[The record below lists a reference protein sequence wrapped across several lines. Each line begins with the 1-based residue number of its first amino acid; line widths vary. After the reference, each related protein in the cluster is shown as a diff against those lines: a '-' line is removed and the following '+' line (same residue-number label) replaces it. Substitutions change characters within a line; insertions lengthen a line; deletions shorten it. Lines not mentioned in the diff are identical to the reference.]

1 MTAIL
6 LRRLVRLI
14 VICFGI
20 SLITFLLMHLSG
32 DPVTAILP

>member
-6 LRRLVRLI
+6 LRRMVRLI

-32 DPVTAILP
+32 IP